1 MTEVP
6 TGSSREW
13 DPLFRPFAFGDDERA
28 VLDRDGHFALPG
40 LLTEAAPTQLTAAL
54 ARIQSM
60 PREDEDHPPQ
70 RFSAEFDAY
79 LESLIGHP
87 QLLDLVRRVLGP
99 EIRYD
104 HCVALNRE
112 GGNQGSRWHSHEYA
126 DDDPALG
133 FVRVFFY
140 VNGFAADDGGLKV
153 VPGSHLYR
161 DPAIT
166 ADSDAALAQGWMAG
180 KVHPASGQPL
190 RVEELSVPPGTVVL
204 MWTHAAHGVNPRKE
218 GSDTRWCVV
227 YAYRN
232 PGRESHARWLSP
244 GFENKRIKGAEG
256 LMSLY

>member
-1 MTEVP
+1 MEA
-6 TGSSREW
+6 
-13 DPLFRPFAFGDDERA
+13 LFLPFRFGTDERA
-28 VLDRDGHFALPG
+28 VLDRDGHIALPG
-40 LLTEAAPTQLTAAL
+40 ILTDAACVQLINAL
-54 ARIQSM
+54 ACIQSL
-60 PREDEDHPPQ
+60 PRDDEEYRLS
-70 RFSAEFDAY
+70 RFAAEFDVY

-112 GGNQGSRWHSHEYA
+112 GGNPGSNWHSHEYA

-140 VNGFAADDGGLKV
+140 VNGFAAADGGLKV

-161 DPAIT
+161 DPGINAE
-166 ADSDAALAQGWMAG
+166 SDDELVQGWMAG
-180 KVHPASGQPL
+180 KVHPISGQPL
-190 RVEELSVPPGTVVL
+190 AIEELSVPKGTVVL
-204 MWTHAAHGVNPRKE
+204 MWTHAAHGVTPRKE
-218 GSDTRWCVV
+218 ESDTRWCVV

-232 PGRESHARWLSP
+232 PGRESRARWLSP
-244 GFENKRIKGAEG
+244 SFERKQIKGAEG

>member
-1 MTEVP
+1 MEA
-6 TGSSREW
+6 
-13 DPLFRPFAFGDDERA
+13 LFRPFAFGAAERA
-28 VLDRDGHFALPG
+28 ILDRDGHFALPG
-40 LLTEAAPTQLTAAL
+40 ILTAAACTHLTAAL
-54 ARIQSM
+54 ARIQSL
-60 PREDEDHPPQ
+60 PHGDEEYRPQ
-70 RFSAEFDAY
+70 RYAAEFDAY

-99 EIRYD
+99 EVRYD

-112 GGNQGSRWHSHEYA
+112 GGNQGSKWHSHEYA

-153 VPGSHLYR
+153 VPGSHWYR
-161 DPAIT
+161 DPGISAE
-166 ADSDAALAQGWMAG
+166 SDAELARGWMAE
-180 KVHPASGQPL
+180 KVHAVSGQPL
-190 RVEELSVPPGTVVL
+190 TIEELAVPQGTVVL

-218 GSDTRWCVV
+218 KSDTRWCVV

-232 PGRESHARWLSP
+232 PGRESRARWISP
-244 GFENKRIKGAEG
+244 SFAKKQIKGAEG

>member
-1 MTEVP
+1 MEA
-6 TGSSREW
+6 
-13 DPLFRPFAFGDDERA
+13 LFRPFAFGADERA
-28 VLDRDGHFALPG
+28 ELDCDGHFALPG
-40 LLTEAAPTQLTAAL
+40 ILTDEACVQLTAAL
-54 ARIQSM
+54 AHIQSL
-60 PREDEDHPPQ
+60 PRDDEEYIPS
-70 RFSAEFDAY
+70 RFAAEFDAY

-104 HCVALNRE
+104 HCVTLNRE
-112 GGNQGSRWHSHEYA
+112 GGNPGSNWHSHEYA

-161 DPAIT
+161 DPGINAE
-166 ADSDAALAQGWMAG
+166 SDAVLAQGWMVG
-180 KVHPASGQPL
+180 KVHAVSGQPL
-190 RVEELSVPPGTVVL
+190 SIEELSVPQGTVVL

-218 GSDTRWCVV
+218 DSDTRWCVV

-232 PGRESHARWLSP
+232 PGRESRARWLSP
-244 GFENKRIKGAEG
+244 SFEKKQIKGAEG
-256 LMSLY
+256 LMGLY

>member
-1 MTEVP
+1 MEA
-6 TGSSREW
+6 
-13 DPLFRPFAFGDDERA
+13 LFRPFAFGDDERA
-28 VLDRDGHFALPG
+28 ILDRDGHIALPG
-40 LLTEAAPTQLTAAL
+40 ILTDTACTQLTAAL
-54 ARIQSM
+54 ARIQSL
-60 PREDEDHPPQ
+60 PRDDEEYLPP
-70 RFSAEFDAY
+70 RFAAEFDAY

-87 QLLDLVRRVLGP
+87 QLLDLVCRVLGP

-104 HCVALNRE
+104 HCVSLNRD
-112 GGNQGSRWHSHEYA
+112 GGNQGSKWHSHEYS

-161 DPAIT
+161 DPGIRAE
-166 ADSDAALAQGWMAG
+166 SDAELAQGWMTG
-180 KVHPASGQPL
+180 KVHPVSGQPL
-190 RVEELSVPPGTVVL
+190 SIEELSVSKGTVVL

-218 GSDTRWCVV
+218 DSDTRWCVV

-232 PGRESHARWLSP
+232 PGQESRARWIGP
-244 GFENKRIKGAEG
+244 IFKKKKIKGAEG

>member
-1 MTEVP
+1 MEA
-6 TGSSREW
+6 
-13 DPLFRPFAFGDDERA
+13 LFRPFVFGADERA

-40 LLTEAAPTQLTAAL
+40 VLTDAACSDLTAAL
-54 ARIQSM
+54 ARIQSL
-60 PREDEDHPPQ
+60 PCDDEEYRPS
-70 RFSAEFDAY
+70 RFAAEFDAY

-112 GGNQGSRWHSHEYA
+112 GGNPGSNWHSHEYS
-126 DDDPALG
+126 DDDPVLG

-161 DPAIT
+161 DPGINAE
-166 ADSDAALAQGWMAG
+166 SDAALVQGWMAG
-180 KVHPASGQPL
+180 KVHPVSGQPFAI
-190 RVEELSVPPGTVVL
+190 EELAVPQGTVVL

-218 GSDTRWCVV
+218 DSDTRWCVV

-232 PGRESHARWLSP
+232 PGRESRARWLSP
-244 GFENKRIKGAEG
+244 SFEKKRIKGAEG